1 MHLRHWD
8 RRQGSSSP
16 LISLEL
22 EVAKV
27 TPQEE
32 AAVAILKGTLFIR
45 QICASWRNPMLFSL
59 STLFFER
66 VSRIFKYKRQ
76 LGGKSNFPGQGYIFS
91 AY

>member
-1 MHLRHWD
+1 M
-8 RRQGSSSP
+8 
-16 LISLEL
+16 ISLEL

-32 AAVAILKGTLFIR
+32 AVVATLEGTLLIR
-45 QICASWRNPMLFSL
+45 QICVSWKNPMLSSL

-66 VSRIFKYKRQ
+66 VSRTFKYKRQ
-76 LGGKSNFPGQGYIFS
+76 LGGKSNFPGQGYISS